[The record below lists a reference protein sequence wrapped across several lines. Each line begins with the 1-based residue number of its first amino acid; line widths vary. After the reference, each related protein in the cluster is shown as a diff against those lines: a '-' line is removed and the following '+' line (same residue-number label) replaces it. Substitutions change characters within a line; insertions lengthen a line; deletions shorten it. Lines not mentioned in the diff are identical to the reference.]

1 MFMMTPERSLV
12 EAASLA
18 KWLIDTKK
26 KPKKVA
32 YIIAANKY
40 KLGLKGRSM
49 VSKEYQLIKDISPGQ
64 ESLL

>member
-1 MFMMTPERSLV
+1 MQSSNLSR
-12 EAASLA
+12 AASLA

-64 ESLL
+64 EPLL